1 MVCASGLSAAT
12 GAGTVRIPNPLNV
25 ALMSSRTI
33 FLCLFIIGVLF
44 LLANFGIIQ
53 IHYVGPI
60 IARWWPALLVFFGV
74 MGLMSKR

>member
-1 MVCASGLSAAT
+1 
-12 GAGTVRIPNPLNV
+12 
-25 ALMSSRTI
+25 MSSRTI

-74 MGLMSKR
+74 LGLMSKR